1 MTGRCAAPTLR
12 GMSAA
17 LTISE
22 RRSRVE
28 AVISR
33 VLEGVPIREAIKGNF
48 NSVGALYECIS
59 GERELSVRFT
69 RAMEIRAELLVDE
82 MTAIADSDDDP
93 QRVRNRVDV
102 RKWIASKLLPKKY
115 GERIDLNVT
124 QTIDIGEALRE
135 ARSRIVRPIADQS
148 DVVDAQVVD
157 LQDVYPIEPRDEESR
172 TVDAT
177 PPADDPTPDIFS

>member
-1 MTGRCAAPTLR
+1 
-12 GMSAA
+12 MSAA
-17 LTISE
+17 LTTSD
-22 RRSRVE
+22 RHTRVE
-28 AVISR
+28 AVIQR
-33 VLEGVPIREAIKGNF
+33 VLEGMPIREAIKGNF
-48 NSVGALYECIS
+48 SSVGALYDCVS
-59 GERELSVRFT
+59 GERELSVRFA

-82 MTAIADSDDDP
+82 MTEIADSNDDP

-135 ARSRIVRPIADQS
+135 AKARIVRPVIDQLPTPQP
-148 DVVDAQVVD
+148 QVID
-157 LQDVYPIEPRDEESR
+157 LQDVSPIEPRDQESR
-172 TVDAT
+172 TVDAM